1 MRPMIGMGIS
11 NRRARKYWKDSQKQR
26 EGTLLGGIKAYA
38 NMSKREERN
47 AKPKFQGQENRRTDG
62 FRMQAGPVRPCVPVS
77 AKGSWTPVFYW
88 SPLPARLPRGPIA
101 GDSALAGS
109 GLLTKRSVEP
119 FLNLLN
125 LDTCCLFW

>member
-1 MRPMIGMGIS
+1 ME
-11 NRRARKYWKDSQKQR
+11 DSQEEAKQKAPL
-26 EGTLLGGIKAYA
+26 ETKGFGGINDGK
-38 NMSKREERN
+38 NETLERR
-47 AKPKFQGQENRRTDG
+47 PKFQGQENRRTDG
-62 FRMQAGPVRPCVPVS
+62 FRMQAGPVKPCVPVS

-119 FLNLLN
+119 FL
-125 LDTCCLFW
+125 